1 MSIKQMEKSFFEN
14 RVMPKNAN
22 LQEWNEI
29 GEIMQK
35 YYDKQKVTSIKLATD
50 ALVNQTIKNGIIFN
64 RVYDL
69 DANQAT
75 IGAKRIVYSEYK
87 TFIKSIFAL
96 PQIEREFLV
105 TKLNQD
111 YEKCRRNFAINTAL
125 LDFELAGKYRVVGK
139 SIKTALTSIKGQN
152 KALDMVK

>member
-105 TKLNQD
+105 AKLNQN
-111 YEKCRRNFAINTAL
+111 YEKCKKNFALNLAL
-125 LDFELAGKYRVVGK
+125 LDFETAKKYKVLGK
-139 SIKTALTSIKGQN
+139 SIKTALSSIEGRN
-152 KALDMVK
+152 KAIQMVK